1 MAAIASFSVWRENGQ
16 MPTDSQTPK
25 TYIYQVSR
33 EFWKKHYVEKINN
46 RQLAAIL
53 IIGGKLKI

>member
-1 MAAIASFSVWRENGQ
+1 
-16 MPTDSQTPK
+16 MPIDSQTPK

-33 EFWKKHYVEKINN
+33 ELWKKIKSENKNI
-46 RQLAAIL
+46 RQVAAIL